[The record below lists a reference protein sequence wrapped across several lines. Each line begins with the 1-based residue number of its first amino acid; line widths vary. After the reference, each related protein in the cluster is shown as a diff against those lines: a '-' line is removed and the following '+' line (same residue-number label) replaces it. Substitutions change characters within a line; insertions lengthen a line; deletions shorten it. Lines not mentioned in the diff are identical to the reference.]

1 MKIKA
6 ALIRQHSIWRNHKE
20 INLCYVKKIIKTTL
34 YHNIFAKLQSV
45 QQAEVVIL
53 LTNDH
58 EMQNLNFTHRKI
70 NKPTNVLS
78 FPDQVFDWQN
88 LSTLDIQ
95 DNYIYLGDVAFGYNT
110 IAKEAVE
117 QQKTFINH
125 FTHLLIHA
133 ILHLLGFDH
142 QHDSEAIIMEELEVN
157 LLAKFSIASPY

>member
-6 ALIRQHSIWRNHKE
+6 ALIRQHPIWNNHNE

-34 YHNIFAKLQSV
+34 CHNVFAKLQLV

-78 FPDQVFDWQN
+78 FPDQVLDWQN
-88 LSTLDIQ
+88 LSTLDIH
-95 DNYIYLGDVAFGYNT
+95 DNYIYLGDIAFGYNT

>member
-58 EMQNLNFTHRKI
+58 EMQNLNLLIEKLI
-70 NKPTNVLS
+70 NQQMFYHFRIKFL
-78 FPDQVFDWQN
+78 
-88 LSTLDIQ
+88 IGK
-95 DNYIYLGDVAFGYNT
+95 IYL
-110 IAKEAVE
+110 
-117 QQKTFINH
+117 
-125 FTHLLIHA
+125 L
-133 ILHLLGFDH
+133 
-142 QHDSEAIIMEELEVN
+142 
-157 LLAKFSIASPY
+157 